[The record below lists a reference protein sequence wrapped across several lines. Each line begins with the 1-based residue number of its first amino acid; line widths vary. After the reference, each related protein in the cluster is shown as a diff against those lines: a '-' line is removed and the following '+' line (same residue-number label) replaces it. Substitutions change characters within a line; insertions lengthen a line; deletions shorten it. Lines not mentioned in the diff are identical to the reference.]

1 MQQQQQQPQMQMT
14 NEQLFHE
21 KCQHILPAMIP
32 ENPNHKEQAG
42 TVFYEFVIK
51 VVGNEMAPKIT
62 GMLIDLPLQD
72 IKQMMQDWNLFQTR
86 VRQADEVLSR
96 PRQ

>member
-1 MQQQQQQPQMQMT
+1 MQMT

-62 GMLIDLPLQD
+62 GMLIDLNIND
-72 IKQMMQDWNLFQTR
+72 IKQMMGDYNLFTTR
-86 VRQADEVLSR
+86 VRQAEDVLNR
-96 PRQ
+96 PAQRSQ